1 MKRNIL
7 AILIFLLILNGL
19 SGCGMV
25 QEIENEAL
33 TVSTESNKS
42 EKTIKISKK
51 TSEKTTNKFENTTSK
66 ITDDENNISSS
77 AIKDKTTQAIETFT
91 DESIH
96 SVLENISKDI
106 ILEPN
111 KKTEE
116 NQVVTAV
123 TSVPEVKPQ
132 ETIVNNITSV
142 LNPQTNVDNINSIE
156 VIDGVTY
163 VEGILIAN
171 KTYALPSTYYP
182 GDLQQEVKQAFN
194 LMQSDASGQGLSIW
208 ISSGFRSYNSQ
219 SNIYNGYVRRDGQ
232 SVADTYSAR
241 PGHSEHQTGLAF
253 DLNSISDSFADT
265 SEGKWIAENCHKYG
279 FIIRYPKGKE
289 HLTGYKYESW
299 HLRYL
304 GVEKATEVYNSG
316 LCLEEYLGITSAYN
330 Y

>member
-7 AILIFLLILNGL
+7 ATLIFLLILHGL

-33 TVSTESNKS
+33 TVSTEESKK

-51 TSEKTTNKFENTTSK
+51 ASEKTTKKFENTTSK

-77 AIKDKTTQAIETFT
+77 VIKDKTTDVIEIFT

-96 SVLENISKDI
+96 SVIENISKDV

-123 TSVPEVKPQ
+123 TSVPMVKPQ
-132 ETIVNNITSV
+132 ETIVNSITSV
-142 LNPQTNVDNINSIE
+142 LNPQTNVDNINNIE

-163 VEGILIAN
+163 VCGILIAN

-182 GDLQQEVKQAFN
+182 GDLTQDVKQAFN
-194 LMQSDASGQGLSIW
+194 LMQSDASAQGLSIW
-208 ISSGFRSYNSQ
+208 ISSGFRSYNTQ
-219 SNIYNGYVRRDGQ
+219 SSIYNSYVRRDGQ

-265 SEGKWIAENCHKYG
+265 SEGKWVAENCHKYG

-316 LCLEEYLGITSAYN
+316 FCLEEYLGITSAYN